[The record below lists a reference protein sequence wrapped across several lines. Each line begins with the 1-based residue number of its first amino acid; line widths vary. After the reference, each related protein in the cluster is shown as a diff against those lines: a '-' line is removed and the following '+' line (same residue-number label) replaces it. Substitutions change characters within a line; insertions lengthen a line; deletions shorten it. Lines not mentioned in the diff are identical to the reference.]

1 MSQTQV
7 QQQSDIVIVNAE
19 GQILG
24 RMASMIVRL
33 LKDGKKVAI
42 VNAEKAI
49 ISGEKTRVIESYKLL
64 FGVRTLFNPY
74 KNGIRRPR
82 SPINIVKRTIR
93 GMLPKSSKGRRMLK
107 NVKAYIGVPKEFEG
121 KQFIKFPEA
130 DMSRLKGK
138 YVTVEVVAKELGWS
152 G

>member
-1 MSQTQV
+1 MSTQV
-7 QQQSDIVIVNAE
+7 QEQEVVINAE

-24 RMASMIVRL
+24 RMASNIVRL
-33 LKDGKKVAI
+33 LKEGKKVII
-42 VNAEKAI
+42 VNGEKAV
-49 ISGEKTRVIESYKLL
+49 ISGEKNRVIESYKLL
-64 FGVRTLFNPY
+64 LTVRTLFNPY
-74 KNGIRRPR
+74 RNGIRRPK

-107 NVKAYIGVPKEFEG
+107 NVKVYIGVPKEFEG
-121 KQFIKFPEA
+121 RQFIKFPDA
-130 DMSRLKGK
+130 DVSRLKGK

>member
-1 MSQTQV
+1 MSTQV
-7 QQQSDIVIVNAE
+7 QEQEVVINAE

-24 RMASMIVRL
+24 RMASNIVRL
-33 LKDGKKVAI
+33 LKEGKKVVI
-42 VNAEKAI
+42 VNGEKAV
-49 ISGEKTRVIESYKLL
+49 ISGEKNRVIESYKLL
-64 FGVRTLFNPY
+64 LTVRTLFNPY
-74 KNGIRRPR
+74 RNGIRRPK

-107 NVKAYIGVPKEFEG
+107 NVKVYIGVPKEFEG
-121 KQFIKFPEA
+121 RQFIKFPDA
-130 DMSRLKGK
+130 DVSRLKGK